1 MMQQYLRIKSGHPN
15 TLVFYR
21 MGDFYELFFDDA
33 HKVSRLLGITL
44 TTRGQSAGQP
54 ISMAG
59 VPFHSA
65 ESYLARLV
73 KMGESVVI
81 CEQVGEVSG
90 KGPVERQVT
99 RIVTPGTL
107 TESEL
112 QDERAN
118 HALVALHWGERNTLG
133 VAWLSMTEGVLY
145 LAQGAHDSMPYWL
158 SRISTSELVVSAGL
172 TDLQTR
178 TLDESLSSLAT
189 EVALTPRPAWAFDG
203 RLGLNKLCQHFHVQ
217 HLEAWNAQDLN
228 ATHAAAHAL
237 LDFAEQ
243 TQGRTLSHVRELQ
256 VAHINDSLEL
266 PASTQRNL
274 ELFTTLRGESS
285 PTLFSVIDQTQTSM
299 GSRCLRRWIQ
309 QPPRQR
315 HIAQERLDEITRWL
329 SQPTLLQD
337 LRTCLKGCNDAE
349 RVTTRLALKL
359 ARPRELLGLRQTLE
373 RSQGW
378 HRVLLACLQ
387 QSPTDLPTTMLKNW
401 MQELEVPNDCLHVL
415 QQAIALEPAA
425 HVREGG
431 VIAAGYDAE
440 LDDLRSIHQNC
451 DGFLLEMEARER
463 ERTGIN
469 TLKVQFNK
477 VHGFFI
483 EVSQAQSSRVPE
495 DYRRKQ
501 TLKNAERYITP
512 ELKAF
517 EDKALSAQERAL
529 AREKQ
534 LYEEVL
540 VQLGEHLPSLQRFAR
555 AVAEI
560 DALTTLAER
569 AHALNWNR
577 PQYTPE
583 PCVLIRA
590 GRHPV
595 VEDRL
600 AALSE
605 GQFMPNDTQLN
616 MKHLLHI
623 ITGPNMG
630 GKSTYM
636 KQVAI
641 IALLASVGSY
651 VPAAECR
658 IGPLDAI
665 LTRIGASDD
674 LAHAQSTFMVEM
686 TEAALILRRA
696 TSESLVLMDEIG
708 RGTSTEDGLALAS
721 AIATHLHDKNRALT
735 LFATHYFE
743 LTDMPQ
749 RCKQAINMHVSAVES
764 GKHGV
769 TFLHQLEA
777 GPASRSFGVHVARL
791 AGVPSSVIQ
800 HARHNLESMQNLRQ
814 SQTQQTDLFVQP
826 EPPAAASVISEVE
839 QQLLAIN
846 PDELSPRDALDL
858 LYQLKKKATSS

>member
-112 QDERAN
+112 QDERVN
-118 HALVALHWGERNTLG
+118 HALVALHWDERDTLG

-145 LAQGAHDSMPYWL
+145 VAQSTHDTLPQWL
-158 SRISTSELVVSAGL
+158 SRISASELVVSAGL

-178 TLDESLSSLAT
+178 NLQESLQALGLSVS
-189 EVALTPRPAWAFDG
+189 LTPRPSWAFDA
-203 RLGLNKLCQHFHVQ
+203 RLGATKLCQHFQVQ
-217 HLEAWNAQDLN
+217 HLEAWNAHELH
-228 ATHAAAHAL
+228 AAHAAAHAL

-243 TQGRTLSHVRELQ
+243 TQGRALSHVRELQ
-256 VAHINDSLEL
+256 VARMNDSLEL

-274 ELFTTLRGESS
+274 ELFSTLRGENS
-285 PTLFSVIDQTQTSM
+285 PTLFSVLDRSQTSM

-309 QPPRQR
+309 QPPRNRQV
-315 HIAQERLDEITRWL
+315 ALQRLDEISRWL
-329 SQPTLLQD
+329 SHPNLLDD
-337 LRTCLKGCNDAE
+337 LRRLLKGCNDAE
-349 RVTTRLALKL
+349 RVTARLALKL
-359 ARPRELLGLRQTLE
+359 ARPRELVGLRQTLE
-373 RSQGW
+373 RAQEW
-378 HRVLLACLQ
+378 QKVLSSCLQ
-387 QSPTDLPTTMLKNW
+387 LTSEISNASMLAHW
-401 MQELEVPNDCLHVL
+401 MQELQVPETSLRLL
-415 QQAIALEPAA
+415 QQAIALEPAI

-431 VIAAGYDAE
+431 VIASGYDAE
-440 LDDLRSIHQNC
+440 LDELRSIHQNC
-451 DGFLLEMEARER
+451 DGFLLDMEARER
-463 ERTGIN
+463 ERTGIA

-483 EVSQAQSSRVPE
+483 EVSQAQSTRVPD

-517 EDKALSAQERAL
+517 EDKALSAQERSL
-529 AREKQ
+529 AREKW
-534 LYEEVL
+534 LFDDVL
-540 VQLGEHLPSLQRFAR
+540 ARLSADLPHLQRFAR
-555 AVAEI
+555 AVAEM

-569 AHALNWNR
+569 AHTLNWHR
-577 PQYTPE
+577 PQFTPE
-583 PCVLIRA
+583 PCVVIKA

-600 AALSE
+600 SALSQ
-605 GQFMPNDTQLN
+605 GSFMPNDTLLN
-616 MKHLLHI
+616 VKQSLHI

-658 IGPLDAI
+658 IGPIDAI

-674 LAHAQSTFMVEM
+674 LANAQSTFMVEM

-696 TSESLVLMDEIG
+696 SSESLVLMDEIG

-721 AIATHLHDKNRALT
+721 AIATHLHDKNRSMT

-743 LTDMPQ
+743 LTDMPL
-749 RCKQAINMHVSAVES
+749 RCKQSVNMHFSAIES
-764 GKHGV
+764 GKHGI

-777 GPASRSFGVHVARL
+777 GPANRSFGVQVARL
-791 AGVPSSVIQ
+791 AGVPQSVIH
-800 HARHNLESMQNLRQ
+800 HARHNLESMQTLRQ
-814 SQTQQTDLFVQP
+814 SQSSQTDLFVQP
-826 EPPAAASVISEVE
+826 EPTVAQVTVSEVE
-839 QQLLAIN
+839 QQLLALN
-846 PDELSPRDALDL
+846 PDDLSPRDALDL